1 MSSLM
6 TLPDEL
12 QPVAKALNQ
21 SNIKEQPKT
30 MDELKRL
37 LRVKGQQWIDE
48 HTEVKGDGKPKQP
61 LVPPDVV
68 VKILNESVVFKM
80 IGTNKDTSDLYYY
93 DLDEGIYKNE
103 KVEFNS
109 FCRAID
115 NRLSTRVWREAY
127 DHLKTLSLLVEPFN
141 DRYVIPVNNGIFNL
155 EKKTFEPFS
164 SDYMVNSKVQTN
176 YNPDAKGILRDK
188 NGNVIFDIEKWML
201 EIANGDK
208 EICILLWQL
217 INEAINPNYTRK
229 KMAFLVGNGL
239 NGKGTYQQLLINLIG
254 ANNISALKPSDYRSS
269 DRFRTAALVG
279 KVCNIGDDIP
289 DKYLDEISD
298 LMSVVTGD
306 EIMIERKHEP
316 SQFVKLQLLN
326 IFSGNRMPKTSNK
339 SYGLDRRML
348 IVPFNANFKGQKE
361 RPEIKEDYLRRPEI
375 LEYVLYKVLNM
386 DFKQFIEPKVVQEQL
401 EVYKDAND
409 VVYSYYINCYLEND
423 YQKLERVPIKGI
435 MLSIDDFKRL
445 EGHKG
450 EVPQDVGKQIFDNLV
465 DDYPNEFNYKRGRL
479 RDMDKDILPDELK
492 PIPQDMNKI
501 QWIIFKKEEG
511 KR

>member
-1 MSSLM
+1 MSNLM
-6 TLPDEL
+6 TLPDDL
-12 QPVAKALNQ
+12 QPAAKALNQ

-30 MDELKRL
+30 MDELKHL
-37 LRVKGQQWIDE
+37 LQAKGQQWIDE
-48 HTEVKGDGKPKQP
+48 HKEIKSDGKVKHP
-61 LVPPDVV
+61 LVPPSVV
-68 VKILNESVVFKM
+68 VNILDESLIFKM
-80 IGTNKDTSDLYYY
+80 IGSKKDTSDLYFY
-93 DLDEGIYKNE
+93 DLDEGIYKSG
-103 KVEFNS
+103 KVEFNA

-155 EKKTFEPFS
+155 KKKTFEPFS
-164 SDYMVNSKVQTN
+164 PKYHITSKVQTN
-176 YNPDAKGILRDK
+176 YNPDTKGVLKDK
-188 NGNVIFDIEKWML
+188 NGNVIFDIDQWML
-201 EIANGDK
+201 EIANNDH
-208 EICILLWQL
+208 EIYELLWQL

-254 ANNISALKPSDYRSS
+254 ANNISALKPLDYRSS
-269 DRFRTAALVG
+269 DRFRTSTLVG

-306 EIMIERKHEP
+306 EIMIERKHES

-361 RPEIKEDYLRRPEI
+361 RPEIKEDYLKRPEI

-386 DFKQFIEPKVVQEQL
+386 DFKKFIEPKAVKEQL

-409 VVYSYYINCYLEND
+409 VVHSYYINCYIEND

-492 PIPQDMNKI
+492 PIPQDMNKT
-501 QWIIFKKEEG
+501 QWIIFKKEE
-511 KR
+511 